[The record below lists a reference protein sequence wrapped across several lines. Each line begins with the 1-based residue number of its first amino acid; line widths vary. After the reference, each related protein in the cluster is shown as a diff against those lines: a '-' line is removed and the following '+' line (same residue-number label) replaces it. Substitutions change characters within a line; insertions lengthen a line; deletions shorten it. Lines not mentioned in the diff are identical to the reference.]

1 MMDRIMLGALSKSVS
16 QIGDPAFR
24 GVLKRAVGLALSVLV
39 LVWAGAWFA
48 LDLAGARLDDW
59 LAGQG
64 TATSW
69 ATALSWLSG
78 SWLFDAALLGAILL
92 AGFLLFPAIVT
103 LAMSFFLEEIAE
115 AVERRHYPDLPAARA
130 QPVGDIVR
138 DGISLAAIAVFLN
151 LLVLPLY
158 LIPVINIPVFY
169 GLNGY
174 LLGREYFELVA
185 VRRLKS
191 SDARRLRRRYRG
203 RVFLA
208 GAIVAVLFTIP
219 LVNLL
224 TPILATAFLVHV
236 FESLRRGAPGSS
248 MA

>member
-24 GVLKRAVGLALSVLV
+24 GVLKRAVGLALLVLV

-48 LDLAGARLDDW
+48 LDLAGAWLDDW

-64 TATSW
+64 AATSW
-69 ATALSWLSG
+69 ATALSWL
-78 SWLFDAALLGAILL
+78 FDAALFGAILL
-92 AGFLLFPAIVT
+92 GSLLLFPAIVT
-103 LAMSFFLEEIAE
+103 LAMPFFLEEIAE
-115 AVERRHYPDLPAARA
+115 AVERRHYPGLPAARA
-130 QPVGDIVR
+130 QPLGEIVR
-138 DGISLAAIAVFLN
+138 DGISMAAVAVFLN

-191 SDARRLRRRYRG
+191 SDARQLRRRHRG
-203 RVFLA
+203 RAFLA
-208 GAIVAVLFTIP
+208 GAIIAVLFTIP
-219 LVNLL
+219 LVNLV
-224 TPILATAFLVHV
+224 TPIFATAFLVHV
-236 FESLRRGAPGSS
+236 FETLRRGAPGSS

>member
-1 MMDRIMLGALSKSVS
+1 MMGRIMLGALSKSVS

-78 SWLFDAALLGAILL
+78 SWLFDAALLL

-130 QPVGDIVR
+130 PPVGDIVR

-208 GAIVAVLFTIP
+208 GAIIAVLFTIP